1 MKNLFQNV
9 RDNKSAC
16 WEAHDLLVSNTLMAI
31 IDNLSSLQEQYYN
44 ENNMIYTWIGNN
56 NLFCSRFILAK
67 NSTTKS
73 RKYNMERFTRCLNFL
88 LWSCWKLHCCIHD
101 LNVSFIISESRVC
114 KPIWKIQDF
123 VRLLIKKCYS
133 RVAGYKYWKN
143 K

>member
-56 NLFCSRFILAK
+56 NFVLFQ
-67 NSTTKS
+67 
-73 RKYNMERFTRCLNFL
+73 
-88 LWSCWKLHCCIHD
+88 IH
-101 LNVSFIISESRVC
+101 LG
-114 KPIWKIQDF
+114 
-123 VRLLIKKCYS
+123 KKF
-133 RVAGYKYWKN
+133 N
-143 K
+143 H